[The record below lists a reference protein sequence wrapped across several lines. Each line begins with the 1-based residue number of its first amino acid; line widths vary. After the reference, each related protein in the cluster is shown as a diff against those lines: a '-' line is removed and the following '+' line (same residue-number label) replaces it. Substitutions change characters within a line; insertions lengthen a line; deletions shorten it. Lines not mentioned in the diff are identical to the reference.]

1 MKGCKLRFFDI
12 VFSCLGLLVLF
23 PVLLIVAVILRFTGE
38 GEIFFIQQRV
48 GQYGKHFGIFK
59 FATMLKDSP
68 TMGSGTITSKNDRRI
83 LPVGKFL
90 RKSKL
95 NELPQLFNILI
106 GHMSLIGP
114 RPHVPRD
121 LEGVSKDVL
130 EDVLKLKPGLS
141 GVASLVFRDEET
153 IIQSFE
159 DPREL
164 YDSLIAPY
172 KAELELWY
180 FKNVSMRMYFLL
192 IVATFGIVLLG
203 RQHLIY
209 KLIRDLPTPSR
220 ELQELL
226 KLNL

>member
-1 MKGCKLRFFDI
+1 MNGCKLRFFDI

-114 RPHVPRD
+114 RPHVLRD

-180 FKNVSMRMYFLL
+180 FKNVSMSMYFLL
-192 IVATFGIVLLG
+192 IIATFGIVLLG

-209 KLIRDLPTPSR
+209 KLIPDLPTPSR